1 MVEYK
6 YKLNLNLKN
15 KKVFIS
21 GSTKGIGYEVARLF
35 LEEGAIVII
44 NGRTKYSVDNALSKL
59 NNKNASGIITDFL
72 DDSQV
77 EKLIDEIPDD
87 IDILINNVG
96 IFRGKNFFDET
107 SQDWDDHFKVNLMSG
122 VKLSKYLLPKM
133 INNNWGRIIFISSE
147 CSTLVPGDLLSYS
160 VSKASV
166 SVFSSGLAKLTKGSN
181 VTVNT
186 IVPGSTLSEGS
197 EEFLTETAKRE
208 NKTKEELEKSFFR
221 DVRESSL
228 ISRFLTV
235 SEVANTI
242 LYLAS
247 PLSSGTNGA
256 SIRVDGGSMGSII

>member
-1 MVEYK
+1 MRNWRSH
-6 YKLNLNLKN
+6 LNIFFLKWL
-15 KKVFIS
+15 KK
-21 GSTKGIGYEVARLF
+21 
-35 LEEGAIVII
+35 
-44 NGRTKYSVDNALSKL
+44 
-59 NNKNASGIITDFL
+59 
-72 DDSQV
+72 
-77 EKLIDEIPDD
+77 
-87 IDILINNVG
+87 
-96 IFRGKNFFDET
+96 
-107 SQDWDDHFKVNLMSG
+107 
-122 VKLSKYLLPKM
+122 
-133 INNNWGRIIFISSE
+133 NWGRIIFISSE

-208 NKTKEELEKSFFR
+208 SKTKEEVEKSFFK
-221 DVRESSL
+221 DVRDSSL

-242 LYLAS
+242 LYLSS